1 MGCSP
6 LCVLGGGRTLW
17 QQPDPAG
24 ERVTATL
31 RERLRE
37 VSSWGM
43 YVQQGPSPPNA
54 SDNHQNGRFW
64 GSPALID
71 VPPVRPSQSAGE
83 GSRCIW
89 VLHDKPVSGTRMREG
104 ARASYMPES
113 TPGPHHTP
121 MVGSLLCVQVSPHP
135 FSWPLCGWER
145 ARLPET
151 HPGLLGWGH
160 LFMRKPPF
168 RNTPGSDE
176 VVRGYVSDTPISPTP
191 QGRRELITCAVVTS
205 VCAASPLPYTPIQA
219 LHPAAH
225 HVGLQPPALCSRSR
239 TTPKKPKCWC
249 FCVYTAS
256 VQAGKYCQCHIHLC
270 LQP

>member
-1 MGCSP
+1 
-6 LCVLGGGRTLW
+6 
-17 QQPDPAG
+17 
-24 ERVTATL
+24 
-31 RERLRE
+31 
-37 VSSWGM
+37 
-43 YVQQGPSPPNA
+43 
-54 SDNHQNGRFW
+54 
-64 GSPALID
+64 
-71 VPPVRPSQSAGE
+71 
-83 GSRCIW
+83 
-89 VLHDKPVSGTRMREG
+89 MREG
-104 ARASYMPES
+104 ARASYLPES

-225 HVGLQPPALCSRSR
+225 HVGLQPPALCNRSR